1 MRWRVAKELTQGAA
15 VNAPNIGQQV
25 AQFAVRSRHG
35 AWGRPVC
42 RGARLLCRNSL
53 RLCVVRSLRRAP
65 LAGVPARRS
74 LAAKERVSAHTTQAR
89 CTERPSTETDS
100 LSVPVPC
107 TRPTGSRDNAALQRV
122 TPDQRRG
129 VLRFLKRRRTSEQG
143 YATAGCGLRTAAGG
157 AAARA
162 WSMQSASKARAPKPS
177 RAPSRPATWLEQRLC
192 QARVTT
198 ARP

>member
-1 MRWRVAKELTQGAA
+1 VPRQTHQTSGSKSRNSRFARGTARGAGRSAGAHGSSAETACACASCGACGARHWPASPPDAASLQRSACQRTRRKRVA
-15 VNAPNIGQQV
+15 
-25 AQFAVRSRHG
+25 R
-35 AWGRPVC
+35 
-42 RGARLLCRNSL
+42 
-53 RLCVVRSLRRAP
+53 
-65 LAGVPARRS
+65 
-74 LAAKERVSAHTTQAR
+74 
-89 CTERPSTETDS
+89 ERPSTETDS

-107 TRPTGSRDNAALQRV
+107 TRPTCSRDNAALQRV

-129 VLRFLKRRRTSEQG
+129 VLRFLKRRRASEQG

-162 WSMQSASKARAPKPS
+162 WSMQSASKARALKPS
-177 RAPSRPATWLEQRLC
+177 RAPSRPATWLEQRPC